1 MTLSFALNAER
12 VLLADSRQPAAAV
25 EPSVPERAGPNL
37 AIRTTRSHKCTTSI
51 PRNPS
56 VPGDVHGRI
65 RATTTWPSKRSC
77 DEKLGCR
84 SFSTVRGYIV
94 HGDVL
99 TVVVS
104 KGRMCVVP
112 TPNSER
118 KEQVSRLASQETGL
132 QSQQCHHQPGSEA
145 QRIRRRHLGCS
156 LVFRRPSHV
165 SGNNALTLTYS
176 SQGCHAGVQI
186 AITCSTAC
194 EL

>member
-1 MTLSFALNAER
+1 MTLAFALNAER

-112 TPNSER
+112 TPTSIE
-118 KEQVSRLASQETGL
+118 KSKSHVSRLRKLDCRVSNATNSPVAR
-132 QSQQCHHQPGSEA
+132 HKGSA
-145 QRIRRRHLGCS
+145 AVISVARLYFVD
-156 LVFRRPSHV
+156 LPM
-165 SGNNALTLTYS
+165 
-176 SQGCHAGVQI
+176 SQGI
-186 AITCSTAC
+186 M
-194 EL
+194 L

>member
-1 MTLSFALNAER
+1 MALSFALNTER

-37 AIRTTRSHKCTTSI
+37 AIRRSHKCTTSI

-99 TVVVS
+99 TVAVS
-104 KGRMCVVP
+104 KGRRCVVSTP
-112 TPNSER
+112 TSNETSR
-118 KEQVSRLASQETGL
+118 SHVSRLRKLDCRVSNATTS
-132 QSQQCHHQPGSEA
+132 PVARRKGSA
-145 QRIRRRHLGCS
+145 AIISVARLYFVN
-156 LVFRRPSHV
+156 LPM
-165 SGNNALTLTYS
+165 
-176 SQGCHAGVQI
+176 SQGI
-186 AITCSTAC
+186 M
-194 EL
+194 L